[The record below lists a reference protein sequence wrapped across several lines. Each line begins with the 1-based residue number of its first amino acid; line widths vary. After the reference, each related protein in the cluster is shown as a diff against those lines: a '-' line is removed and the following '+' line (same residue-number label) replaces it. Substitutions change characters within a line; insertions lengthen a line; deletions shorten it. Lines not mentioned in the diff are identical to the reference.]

1 MRSKWLKFSM
11 MIMAVVLCSSVAIAA
26 SPGTIKGQVLDSEG
40 AVIKGAHL
48 LFHPDASGQAKPAI
62 RSDVMRESDTAGRF
76 EVQLEPGFYDV
87 CVMATAFT
95 PECKKVLI
103 VDGNAI
109 QHDARLKADPLVMQ
123 HLGDKF

>member
-1 MRSKWLKFSM
+1 MRSKWLKFS
-11 MIMAVVLCSSVAIAA
+11 ITILAVILCSAVAIAA
-26 SPGTIKGQVLDSEG
+26 SPGTIKGHVLDSEG

-62 RSDVMRESDTAGRF
+62 RSDVMRESDAAGRF
-76 EVQLEPGFYDV
+76 EVQLDPGFYDV

-103 VDGNAI
+103 VSGEAI
-109 QHDARLKADPLVMQ
+109 QRDARLKADPLVMRQ
-123 HLGDKF
+123 LGDKF

>member
-1 MRSKWLKFSM
+1 MRSQWLRFL
-11 MIMAVVLCSSVAIAA
+11 ITILAVVLGSSVAIAA

-40 AVIKGAHL
+40 AAITGAHL
-48 LFHPDASGQAKPAI
+48 LFHPDPSGQAKSAI
-62 RSDVMRESDTAGRF
+62 RSDVMHESDAAGRF

-87 CVMATAFT
+87 CVMAAAFA

-103 VDGNAI
+103 VGAVAI

>member
-1 MRSKWLKFSM
+1 MRSMWVKSS
-11 MIMAVVLCSSVAIAA
+11 IAVVTVALCSSAATAA
-26 SPGTIKGQVLDSEG
+26 SPGTVKGQVLDSEG

-48 LFHPDASGQAKPAI
+48 LFHPDASGQARPGI
-62 RSDVMRESDTAGRF
+62 RQDVMKESDASGRF

-95 PECKKVLI
+95 PECRKVL
-103 VDGNAI
+103 VVTGNTF
-109 QHDARLKADPLVMQ
+109 QQDARLKADPLVMQ